1 MKITIEDKP
10 EFIGQIIDLFEDFL
24 DAKGVKIP
32 NDEKIEDATEDIED
46 CIANIYGSD
55 YGDLSDGIE
64 EILTR
69 WKLLEEE

>member
-1 MKITIEDKP
+1 MKITMEDKP

-32 NDEKIEDATEDIED
+32 NDEKIEDPTENIED
-46 CIANIYGSD
+46 CIANNYGSD
-55 YGDLSDGIE
+55 YDDLSDDIE

-69 WKLLEEE
+69 WKLLEEK